1 MDLAQVL
8 IGPIITEKS
17 MQQVGTGE
25 YTFKVRS
32 KATKKNIAQAVEK
45 FFKVDVR
52 SVRTISV
59 KGKKR
64 RVGRFRQEIKLP
76 DWKKAIVKLAPE
88 QKIDV
93 FELATE
99 VKK

>member
-8 IGPIITEKS
+8 MRPIITEKS

-25 YTFKVRS
+25 YTFKVHP

-52 SVRTISV
+52 SVKTISV

-64 RVGRFRQEIKLP
+64 RVGRFRQETKLP

-99 VKK
+99 AKK

>member
-64 RVGRFRQEIKLP
+64 RVGRFRQETKLP

-99 VKK
+99 TKK